1 MIETHVIVESKF
13 TDQSNLSVNS
23 HFNKLEV
30 KDNPELQYFYPNI
43 SQYQIKKRKSSSV
56 YKASSIRAEFGE
68 RPQPKGCDVESYL
81 VQRL

>member
-43 SQYQIKKRKSSSV
+43 SQYQQQQKKGSSV
-56 YKASSIRAEFGE
+56 HRASSIRT
-68 RPQPKGCDVESYL
+68 
-81 VQRL
+81 